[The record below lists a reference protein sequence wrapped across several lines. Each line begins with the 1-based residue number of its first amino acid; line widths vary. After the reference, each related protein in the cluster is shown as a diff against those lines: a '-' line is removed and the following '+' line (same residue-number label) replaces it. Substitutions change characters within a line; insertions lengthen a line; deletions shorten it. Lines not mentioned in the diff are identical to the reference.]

1 MAAVAFAALGGCQ
14 LISQGHNAEGVRMY
28 QQAYYEGALQQF
40 QRALD
45 ADPQNPDSYYNL
57 GATHHQLAKLHK
69 RDADYT
75 QAESYYNQCIDK
87 SPNHEE
93 CYRGLAVLLVE
104 TDAFDLAK
112 DAPGRARLKTR
123 LDGLYEKSCG
133 LSDSLAAS
141 YFSHVPARV
150 S

>member
-1 MAAVAFAALGGCQ
+1 MPAFARPDAAAACAVALLGGCQ

-40 QRALD
+40 QKAVD
-45 ADPQNPDSYYNL
+45 ADPSNPDSYYNL
-57 GATHHQLAKLHK
+57 GATHHQLAKLHH
-69 RDADYT
+69 RDADYA

-104 TDAFDLAK
+104 RGHADQAQQLLTLLAQRS
-112 DAPGRARLKTR
+112 PTCPVRG
-123 LDGLYEKSCG
+123 S
-133 LSDSLAAS
+133 SW
-141 YFSHVPARV
+141 PA
-150 S
+150 